1 MHIDR
6 QNTKELKRF
15 ALTMSW
21 AFPALFS
28 GLLPW
33 LFDYQI
39 QLWPLAVSLLLLA
52 LWLLKADWIY
62 YPYKV
67 WMTVAGAIGWV
78 NTRLILGLCFYLLFM
93 PIGRLMKWLGKLDYR
108 DKPDANKQ
116 SNYRTCEVKR
126 DSKDLEN
133 PF

>member
-1 MHIDR
+1 MQIERHDI
-6 QNTKELKRF
+6 KALKHF

-21 AFPALFS
+21 AFPVVFS

-33 LFDYQI
+33 LFNYSI
-39 QLWPLAVSLLLLA
+39 HYWPFVVTATLLLLWA
-52 LWLLKADWIY
+52 IKAEWIY

-78 NTRLILGLCFYLLFM
+78 NTRVILGLCFYLLFM

-108 DKPDANKQ
+108 DNLDESKQ
-116 SNYRTCEVKR
+116 SNYRLNSVKPDR
-126 DSKDLEN
+126 KDLEN